1 MLKLFVV
8 ASRQPSLEARL
19 RKHSRWGVGGR
30 ELTLDDFRAF
40 WSAAVRSG
48 AATAPAAEV
57 AEAPRRSPFEERQ
70 ASQLSDALV
79 AAEATRIFERGAGL
93 AQGAEARLQAPA
105 PHGHGEWTSLLLNP
119 SVTAV
124 LGCRRPPSSR
134 CCSTCRRTA
143 GSTRPTRRPAQRALR
158 HVIHQ

>member
-40 WSAAVRSG
+40 WSAAVHSG

-57 AEAPRRSPFEERQ
+57 AEAQRRSPFAERY

-93 AQGAEARLQAPA
+93 AQGAEARLQAPC
-105 PHGHGEWTSLLLNP
+105 HMENGL
-119 SVTAV
+119 V
-124 LGCRRPPSSR
+124 
-134 CCSTCRRTA
+134 CCST
-143 GSTRPTRRPAQRALR
+143 SQ
-158 HVIHQ
+158 